1 MGRPSSISTRRW
13 RHRCSALQPRIQRQ
27 LTLRQESSEDGSRF
41 TSRRRRRCRS
51 IDIIEAGGAV
61 RARARGPG
69 AGIRLAAVVS
79 HMTVRDRLESPRGP
93 LRVGIGGPVGSGKTA
108 LVEAL
113 CKRLRDTYD
122 LVRDHQRQRS
132 VVLLRDMVGAS
143 SADACRLRAI
153 SDSAQRIRL
162 HRGRSTLRRALGVS
176 VRAQTWR

>member
-1 MGRPSSISTRRW
+1 MEAPSLRSSFHSR
-13 RHRCSALQPRIQRQ
+13 LQPAWPRSGRSGPIRSW
-27 LTLRQESSEDGSRF
+27 TG
-41 TSRRRRRCRS
+41 SRRRS
-51 IDIIEAGGAV
+51 
-61 RARARGPG
+61 
-69 AGIRLAAVVS
+69 
-79 HMTVRDRLESPRGP
+79 
-93 LRVGIGGPVGSGKTA
+93 GIGGPVGSEKTA